1 MKQVILDVL
10 EDVSHGQVNLESKA
24 AREMIVNLIMANIK
38 QLVKDYPNN
47 MELGSKVRELFWE
60 REVQDLDTAGHPV
73 KKINKWLT
81 QDIDE
86 AVMIDDCKDCGD
98 AIAKALGHMD
108 KDGKFITKMNATADE
123 YKDIVDDL
131 DESDIEKKMIWEDS
145 IKEEQEAIDSWVC
158 EICNKSTYDVEYDY
172 IGSGTNHLEC
182 ELKETL

>member
-1 MKQVILDVL
+1 
-10 EDVSHGQVNLESKA
+10 
-24 AREMIVNLIMANIK
+24 
-38 QLVKDYPNN
+38 
-47 MELGSKVRELFWE
+47 
-60 REVQDLDTAGHPV
+60 
-73 KKINKWLT
+73 
-81 QDIDE
+81 
-86 AVMIDDCKDCGD
+86 
-98 AIAKALGHMD
+98 
-108 KDGKFITKMNATADE
+108 MNATVDE

>member
-1 MKQVILDVL
+1 M
-10 EDVSHGQVNLESKA
+10 
-24 AREMIVNLIMANIK
+24 
-38 QLVKDYPNN
+38 
-47 MELGSKVRELFWE
+47 
-60 REVQDLDTAGHPV
+60 T
-73 KKINKWLT
+73 
-81 QDIDE
+81 
-86 AVMIDDCKDCGD
+86 
-98 AIAKALGHMD
+98 IAKALGHMD

-131 DESDIEKKMIWEDS
+131 DESDIEKKMTWEDS